1 MEFSTVQVPQD
12 PARKPATSTADL
24 PLTEP
29 TRPVLLWMTR
39 CAIAAW
45 SPHRLGF
52 SALAFLP
59 WALAVGLPIAKP
71 GGLIMLLALLPA
83 SLLSTLAGLAVMRSV
98 ALELAVDR
106 RRPAGREIGFVVN
119 NKRAAAGVGL
129 VCAFVAS
136 GVFALLSVWLTAPA
150 AWAAASA
157 LWWMLAALGLA
168 SIAADGSDTIDA
180 VQRSVAYALRQPAT
194 SVLSLLPVAGFSLG
208 IASLGW
214 VAQAGMLAMALS
226 MAVSSVVVSLLLACA
241 QGAYLALRYANDR
254 CDPAEITD
262 SGSELGVLRTEVDD
276 DAA

>member
-1 MEFSTVQVPQD
+1 MELSPVQALQD
-12 PARKPATSTADL
+12 PVQRPATSTADL

-29 TRPVLLWMTR
+29 TRPVLVWMAR
-39 CAIAAW
+39 CTMAAW
-45 SPHRLGF
+45 SPQRLGF

-59 WALAVGLPIAKP
+59 WAVAAGLPIAKP
-71 GGLIMLLALLPA
+71 GGLMMLIALLPA
-83 SLLSTLAGLAVMRSV
+83 SLLSTLAALVVVRSV

-106 RRPAGREIGFVVN
+106 KRPASREVGFVVT

-129 VCAFVAS
+129 VCAVLAS
-136 GVFALLSVWLTAPA
+136 GVFALLNVWLTVPA
-150 AWAAASA
+150 AWAVASI
-157 LWWMLAALGLA
+157 LWWMLAAIGLA
-168 SIAADGSDTIDA
+168 SITADGSDTIDA
-180 VQRSVAYALRQPAT
+180 VQRSAAYTLRQPAT

-214 VAQAGMLAMALS
+214 VAQAGVLAMAASVAL
-226 MAVSSVVVSLLLACA
+226 SSVAVSLLLACA

-262 SGSELGVLRTEVDD
+262 SGSELGVLRSEAGD